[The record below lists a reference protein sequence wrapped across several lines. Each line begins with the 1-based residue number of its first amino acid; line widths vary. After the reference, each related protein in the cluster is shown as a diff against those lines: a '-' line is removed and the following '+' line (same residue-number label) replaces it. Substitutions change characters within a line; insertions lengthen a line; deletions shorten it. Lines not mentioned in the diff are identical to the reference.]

1 MSGSDD
7 EKKEST
13 VGWVYKLDTKSVV
26 EEFQKRNITVD
37 ISKTLA
43 TLRKELKEV
52 VRQEIEAREA
62 AKTEKKTDASG
73 VLEKDNSELN
83 ASNESFESAE
93 GTESTKNE
101 TEKVL
106 RNVSA
111 DDTKKGSDVGAPYAE
126 SDDDDNM
133 AGDNNKLEFCLGK
146 DDWDLFVERLELLFA
161 MKDIAENKQH
171 IWLLTRLDEEAYKL
185 AKSLCAPILPK
196 DKKYADLKTLMQ
208 GHLKPKPSEV
218 MERCTFAQ
226 AKQQQNESV
235 AEFEARLRRLALNCN
250 FTSLD
255 TALRDQFVVGIRDEE
270 TRISLFRDPKLTFA
284 NALKEAVARESAVK
298 NATDATCA
306 LDKKNTQREVF
317 TFRGN
322 PKGGKQRSKQHQ
334 QRRDKPSNAQR
345 DRREKNTNS
354 GCFCCGKANHVRAEC
369 RHRDKKCNFCKTIGH
384 LEGVCYKKKE
394 QQPEGS
400 SVHKLDE
407 SSRSEEEE
415 QRSHEDE
422 FYSIDV
428 VNNGHE
434 YVYAD
439 ACVNESGARAEPMN
453 VDLCVNGKNVSMEL
467 DTGMFATVISESEKN
482 KFFKNEKII
491 KTDVKLRTYDD
502 KVLRPLGKL
511 VDLQVKF
518 NGKERT
524 LYCFVLPGDGP
535 MLIGRQWLAAHG
547 CWPLTLEKDNGK
559 GHFLNKINLEK
570 IKEYF
575 FEKYK
580 DLFSD
585 EPGLYNKSKVTI
597 HLTDKARPIATKCRP
612 VPHATRPDVD
622 KEIERLVGLGHLKE
636 VDTSEWATP
645 IVPAYKGNGKL
656 RICGDF
662 KLTINP
668 FIIIDNYPLH
678 TIDDIFTVL
687 QGGVYYTE
695 LDLFHCYMQFGLD
708 EESSKLLTIVTQKGL
723 YRYTKLQEGIASA
736 PANVQKKMDECLR
749 GIEGTIAYIDNIY
762 IMGRNKEEC
771 SERTEKVLDRL
782 KENGLKLN
790 KKCKFL
796 NERIEVLGF
805 VIDKDGLHKAR
816 SKVEAMISAPKPQNF
831 KELHSFLGLVNFYA
845 RFLENRSDNMKPLYD
860 CANAKEFKWNENCD
874 KAFRWVKNELIS
886 PRVLANYDP
895 KEKIVLACDASSYGL
910 SAILSHKYKDGSE
923 KPIAYA
929 SKKIAKKELNRT
941 ILDKEAM
948 AIIFGFKRF
957 YQFVYGRDIILRT
970 DNQPLQLILGP
981 RRGIPATANNR
992 LQRWAYY
999 LSGFRYTVEYIK
1011 SKDNANCDALSRL
1024 PIEDET
1030 ELLENNFSPLNFFKN
1045 GFDTFDSKM
1054 LAKKSI
1060 TDETIL
1066 KVIKYTLSSWPD
1078 PKDLSEGEKE
1088 YYSRRLE
1095 YTVDNKCLFWGLRAV
1110 IPESMRPLMLKELH
1124 ASHMGIVK
1132 IKMLARS
1139 YVWWPGIDRDIEDYV
1154 KACTTCLVEQKK
1166 PPHTPLTTWPWPDR
1180 AWHRIHC
1187 DFLGPFYGD
1196 MYLVLIDAHTKWP
1209 EVINFKNNTK
1219 AYRVVEEFKNLFA
1232 RFGMPFHAVTDGGP
1246 QFRATEFLSFLEQNG
1261 VHHSFSPPYHPATN
1275 GAAENFVET
1284 FKDKVHK
1291 IVKGGEKPADAV
1303 NLFLIDYRSIEH
1315 CTTGKSPAQLM
1326 YKRELRTRF
1335 DLLRTSVS
1343 ARVEQQQ
1350 RAQIVSRSG
1359 KRKNDIEEGDIV
1371 AFDNHAT
1378 RGEKRIVGEI
1388 VKQVSPSTFVVKD
1401 SDNVKQKRHVD
1412 QMIKRPNLRRSPRL
1426 NACLKKAED
1435 CDVCE

>member
-7 EKKEST
+7 EKKGST

-111 DDTKKGSDVGAPYAE
+111 DDTKKGSDVGAPNAE

-317 TFRGN
+317 AFRGN

-334 QRRDKPSNAQR
+334 QRREKPSNAQR

-434 YVYAD
+434 
-439 ACVNESGARAEPMN
+439 
-453 VDLCVNGKNVSMEL
+453 
-467 DTGMFATVISESEKN
+467 
-482 KFFKNEKII
+482 
-491 KTDVKLRTYDD
+491 
-502 KVLRPLGKL
+502 
-511 VDLQVKF
+511 
-518 NGKERT
+518 
-524 LYCFVLPGDGP
+524 
-535 MLIGRQWLAAHG
+535 
-547 CWPLTLEKDNGK
+547 
-559 GHFLNKINLEK
+559 
-570 IKEYF
+570 
-575 FEKYK
+575 
-580 DLFSD
+580 
-585 EPGLYNKSKVTI
+585 
-597 HLTDKARPIATKCRP
+597 
-612 VPHATRPDVD
+612 
-622 KEIERLVGLGHLKE
+622 
-636 VDTSEWATP
+636 
-645 IVPAYKGNGKL
+645 
-656 RICGDF
+656 
-662 KLTINP
+662 
-668 FIIIDNYPLH
+668 
-678 TIDDIFTVL
+678 
-687 QGGVYYTE
+687 
-695 LDLFHCYMQFGLD
+695 
-708 EESSKLLTIVTQKGL
+708 
-723 YRYTKLQEGIASA
+723 
-736 PANVQKKMDECLR
+736 
-749 GIEGTIAYIDNIY
+749 
-762 IMGRNKEEC
+762 
-771 SERTEKVLDRL
+771 
-782 KENGLKLN
+782 
-790 KKCKFL
+790 
-796 NERIEVLGF
+796 
-805 VIDKDGLHKAR
+805 
-816 SKVEAMISAPKPQNF
+816 
-831 KELHSFLGLVNFYA
+831 
-845 RFLENRSDNMKPLYD
+845 
-860 CANAKEFKWNENCD
+860 
-874 KAFRWVKNELIS
+874 
-886 PRVLANYDP
+886 
-895 KEKIVLACDASSYGL
+895 
-910 SAILSHKYKDGSE
+910 
-923 KPIAYA
+923 
-929 SKKIAKKELNRT
+929 
-941 ILDKEAM
+941 
-948 AIIFGFKRF
+948 
-957 YQFVYGRDIILRT
+957 
-970 DNQPLQLILGP
+970 
-981 RRGIPATANNR
+981 
-992 LQRWAYY
+992 
-999 LSGFRYTVEYIK
+999 
-1011 SKDNANCDALSRL
+1011 
-1024 PIEDET
+1024 
-1030 ELLENNFSPLNFFKN
+1030 
-1045 GFDTFDSKM
+1045 
-1054 LAKKSI
+1054 
-1060 TDETIL
+1060 
-1066 KVIKYTLSSWPD
+1066 
-1078 PKDLSEGEKE
+1078 
-1088 YYSRRLE
+1088 
-1095 YTVDNKCLFWGLRAV
+1095 AV
-1110 IPESMRPLMLKELH
+1110 IPESMRLLMLKELH

-1209 EVINFKNNTK
+1209 EVINFKNNTE
-1219 AYRVVEEFKNLFA
+1219 AYGVVEEFKNLFA

-1326 YKRELRTRF
+1326 YKRKLRTRF

-1378 RGEKRIVGEI
+1378 RGEKRIVGEV
-1388 VKQVSPSTFVVKD
+1388 VKQVSPSTFIVKD